1 MIFFPVL
8 AMYFNNKGGLS
19 VTLIFLC
26 LSSAVNAQ
34 TVRHIADPLNLT
46 STLGAG
52 FDADVLKV
60 AGRLGGES
68 QKIELNSNFGG
79 DKWHLAYLYSPQSA
93 LSNWNLSASIKHGK
107 TDTEIGRFNHYQYQL
122 GVISEF
128 NGWMD
133 SAIFTELG
141 ANYLS
146 VKDNPNSDSIT
157 ANASVTVLKSWSDRW
172 YNTLVA
178 QGSAAIDGSERYET
192 HAWLSLGYRVT
203 ERWSWEIRYRYESNQ
218 YENFSEEETKWGF
231 AVQSQF

>member
-1 MIFFPVL
+1 
-8 AMYFNNKGGLS
+8 MYFNNKGGLP
-19 VTLIFLC
+19 VTLILLC
-26 LSSAVNAQ
+26 LSGAVNAQ
-34 TVRHIADPLNLT
+34 TARHIADPLNLT
-46 STLGAG
+46 TTLGAG

-60 AGRLGGES
+60 AGRLGGEN
-68 QKIELNSNFGG
+68 QKIELNSNLGG
-79 DKWHLAYLYSPQSA
+79 DKWSLSYLYSPQSA

-122 GVISEF
+122 GIISEF

-133 SAIFTELG
+133 TAVFTEFG

-146 VKDNPNSDSIT
+146 VKDNPGSDSIT
-157 ANASVTVLKSWSDRW
+157 ANASVTALKPWSDRW

-218 YENFSEEETKWGF
+218 YESFSEEETKWGF
-231 AVQSQF
+231 AIQSQF